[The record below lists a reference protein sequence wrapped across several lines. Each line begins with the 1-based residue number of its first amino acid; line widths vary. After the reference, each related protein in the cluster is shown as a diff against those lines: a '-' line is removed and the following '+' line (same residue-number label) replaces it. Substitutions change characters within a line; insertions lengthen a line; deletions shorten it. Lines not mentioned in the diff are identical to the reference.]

1 VKTLGL
7 ILSLKAKA
15 QHSPLISNLHRQG
28 YTEVKLHMILV
39 GEMGTLQRPYRQTFG
54 IPQSGCLIS
63 CPCTIQIGIPVELPV
78 M

>member
-39 GEMGTLQRPYRQTFG
+39 GEMGTVYKDHTDKPLAY
-54 IPQSGCLIS
+54 LN
-63 CPCTIQIGIPVELPV
+63 LDA
-78 M
+78 